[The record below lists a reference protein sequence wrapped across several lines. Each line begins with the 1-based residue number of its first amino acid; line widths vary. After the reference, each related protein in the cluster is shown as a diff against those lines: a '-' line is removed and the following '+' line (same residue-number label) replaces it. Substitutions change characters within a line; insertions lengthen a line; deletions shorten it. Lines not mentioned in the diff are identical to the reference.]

1 MYISAFAE
9 MKGSSM
15 TDMVKLFKALADPSR
30 VRILKMLQVRPLCV
44 CEIREILDLAVST
57 VSQHLAILRDAG
69 FIYDVKENKWVN
81 YYLHRQNQD
90 KAVQALLQLV
100 QDPALFGDEIHRL
113 DADRVHRVDR
123 NQLCRL

>member
-1 MYISAFAE
+1 
-9 MKGSSM
+9 M

-90 KAVQALLQLV
+90 KAVQVLLHLV